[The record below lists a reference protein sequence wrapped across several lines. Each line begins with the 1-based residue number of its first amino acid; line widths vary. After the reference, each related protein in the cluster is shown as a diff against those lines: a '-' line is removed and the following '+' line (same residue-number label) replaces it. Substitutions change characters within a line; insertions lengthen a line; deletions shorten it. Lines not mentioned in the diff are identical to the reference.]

1 MQVNFTSLRIPW
13 AKTEVVDMFCFLFFF
28 FFWRNLRFETNMEN
42 LYVQKNLQQN
52 LSTKWYSSCELI
64 REEKD
69 SLQTKEYILGFET
82 ITENLKVKGDF
93 SCIVF
98 FLHLIGTLLWLVY
111 KVHIKVIGE
120 QFHCGSVCCLSLLS
134 FSCQQR
140 TWTFLVKLDL

>member
-1 MQVNFTSLRIPW
+1 
-13 AKTEVVDMFCFLFFF
+13 
-28 FFWRNLRFETNMEN
+28 MEK

-64 REEKD
+64 RKEKD

-98 FLHLIGTLLWLVY
+98 FALDRNFI
-111 KVHIKVIGE
+111 VI
-120 QFHCGSVCCLSLLS
+120 SL
-134 FSCQQR
+134 
-140 TWTFLVKLDL
+140 